1 MDCKGCLLKFDEKLR
16 RPLILVECGHSVCKT
31 CIGQAID
38 QVMPEAASMSLNKSK
53 SLTKTSGV
61 KSQRADSAQ
70 KPSTPRL
77 TDSTKSVHCL

>member
-38 QVMPEAASMSLNKSK
+38 QVMPEASLSLSKSK
-53 SLTKTSGV
+53 SLTKTSGA
-61 KSQRADSAQ
+61 KSQRADSAK

-77 TDSTKSVHCL
+77 ADSTKSVHCL